1 MGGECVSCGGLA
13 LLHLI
18 VGSRGWLCGWLYQ
31 MMLTRKA
38 SPLSVEDKLAHFL
51 WFICERIFQIMYLL
65 IQFSSINI
73 FFSYVNYMLLRPGNT
88 QMVSTLPV
96 LID

>member
-38 SPLSVEDKLAHFL
+38 SPLSAEDKLVHFL
-51 WFICERIFQIMYLL
+51 WFIWAGSLP
-65 IQFSSINI
+65 
-73 FFSYVNYMLLRPGNT
+73 PGEVARWGN
-88 QMVSTLPV
+88 
-96 LID
+96 

>member
-31 MMLTRKA
+31 IMLTRKA
-38 SPLSVEDKLAHFL
+38 SPLSVEDKLVHFL
-51 WFICERIFQIMYLL
+51 WFIWAGSLP
-65 IQFSSINI
+65 
-73 FFSYVNYMLLRPGNT
+73 PGEVARWGN
-88 QMVSTLPV
+88 
-96 LID
+96 

>member
-38 SPLSVEDKLAHFL
+38 SPLSVEDKLGNDLNLVSMFCSVSIMGKIQVHFS
-51 WFICERIFQIMYLL
+51 F
-65 IQFSSINI
+65 
-73 FFSYVNYMLLRPGNT
+73 
-88 QMVSTLPV
+88 TL
-96 LID
+96 DKA